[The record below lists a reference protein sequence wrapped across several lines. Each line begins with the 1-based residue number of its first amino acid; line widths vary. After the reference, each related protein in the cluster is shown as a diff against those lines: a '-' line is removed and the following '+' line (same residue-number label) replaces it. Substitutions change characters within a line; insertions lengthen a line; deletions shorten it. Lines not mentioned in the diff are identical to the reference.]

1 MAKVLVF
8 ILTPMDEEA
17 WPPFDVGSFGGN
29 QET

>member
-17 WPPFDVGSFGGN
+17 WASLDVGSFGGN